1 MDKQTQTFEDF
12 HAKQFGWEIT
22 RPEHYEDVRVK
33 ERYTVWKAATKASGA
48 EHLGELV
55 RAANKVIKR
64 WDSPQWTWDIHTGVY
79 IHELRDAI
87 AKLPPELRGES

>member
-1 MDKQTQTFEDF
+1 MDEKTQAVAEAIKKTLE
-12 HAKQFGWEIT
+12 HAYAGNCGILNLEEVAI
-22 RPEHYEDVRVK
+22 
-33 ERYTVWKAATKASGA
+33 AAIKASGA
-48 EHLGELV
+48 EHMGELV

-87 AKLPPELRGES
+87 AKLPPELRGENE